1 VQKNICNLIVIK
13 GESGTGKTVLSNTL
27 STILP
32 NSTVISTD
40 WIEGQT
46 IQKNIITNLPKHY
59 SRDEKSKFYYGN
71 NLGILLKKLDQDA
84 QKKLYNIIDLELETA
99 ISNHSS
105 VITEGYLWTLP
116 EYQDILSK
124 YSNIC
129 FIKQSQHFKSAI
141 SLNSTSILV
150 DGRKNIA
157 NSCNL
162 IIKTIKE
169 DAIKRVIPMYGWYQ
183 EFDFL
188 HGQSTSRSNQKLAA
202 LNLPQDM
209 TNCNVLDI
217 GCNTGFFAIECDKRG
232 AEVIGI
238 ESLEMIVNVANLV
251 STSIY
256 FTKKITFHVMN
267 INDDLTQLGTFSY
280 ILVLGL
286 FHYLNNQEEIINK
299 LISILKPDGVLKL
312 EIGIF
317 PTNTNETEVLKNKY
331 YPTESKLKEMLK
343 NYNFTINPSVNQVGD
358 KIPRFIVSVTK
369 NK

>member
-1 VQKNICNLIVIK
+1 MQKNICNLIVIK
-13 GESGTGKTVLSNTL
+13 GMPDTGKTLLSTTLSNL
-27 STILP
+27 LP
-32 NSTVISTD
+32 NSIILSTD
-40 WIEGQT
+40 WMEVEA
-46 IQKNIITNLPKHY
+46 IQQNKITLPRLY
-59 SRDEKSKFYYGN
+59 SKDEKSQFYGK
-71 NLGILLKKLDQDA
+71 NLGTILKKLDQIN
-84 QKKLYNIIDLELETA
+84 QKKLSSIIDLELEIA
-99 ISNHSS
+99 LSKYSS

-129 FIKQSQHFKSAI
+129 FIDKHRGFESTL
-141 SLNSTSILV
+141 SLNKISIQV
-150 DGRKNIA
+150 NDRKNT
-157 NSCNL
+157 NYLCKL
-162 IIKTIKE
+162 ILHTIKE

-217 GCNTGFFAIECDKRG
+217 GCNTGFFSIECDKRG
-232 AEVIGI
+232 AEVVGI

-251 STSIY
+251 ATSIY
-256 FTKKITFHVMN
+256 FTKKTTFHVMN

-286 FHYLNNQEEIINK
+286 VHYLSNQKEIIKK
-299 LISILKPDGVLKL
+299 LIGLLKPDGILKL

-317 PTNTNETEVLKNKY
+317 PSNTNETKILKNKY
-331 YPTESKLKEMLK
+331 YPTELKLKEMLE

-358 KIPRFIVSVTK
+358 KIPRFIVSITQRL
-369 NK
+369 